1 MVLKSSKYGVCSG
14 NTLRASNSLYNRQYY
29 THSSIVRHY
38 VGGGTEKKKLQI
50 QQLIENFDIP
60 DFDVE
65 FSLNKRERWVLPEV
79 IRIYIQSG
87 ESPEDSTKTDLI
99 LRHKLKRQDNCVAY
113 YSDKGH
119 IKRLVP
125 KVGRY
130 FDGKT
135 ATNYKTR
142 QTKGKR
148 GNKTVIDIDETL
160 QPDSDESTVR
170 YEIFYPCSSR
180 SSIVHNP
187 KYTKPEGRDSASATV
202 NGGKKNKRR
211 SRLTSRDV
219 NEMLGDR
226 SEDFDFLSADDSDT
240 GDVISRGNF
249 TLRDFIKPERKTKR
263 KTRTR
268 RPSHEDD
275 DSERKRSRIVFVDK
289 DVSSAR
295 SVTAGD
301 ETYSQGGNSPSVSLK
316 DPTIVI
322 PVAVKVDS
330 NEAAFDNLQTVYGR
344 RYMEAKCEPRKF
356 SIDMTDKLRGHVRTS
371 TFFWDVTSSSL
382 DLHGYLSFTEVKGR
396 DDATLS
402 VYNVALNIASHMNS
416 IKMDTVVDRETYT
429 LAQLED
435 SCLCYI
441 DTLPRDVFVKRD
453 AFKGLE
459 TPFMSFHLVN
469 EGRRWNMNCIHP
481 HEFSDNVCSLQGTY
495 REAAEFDCPPDVC
508 GICYDDIK
516 VSTES
521 TDTPSPA
528 TSLDACGH
536 WFCDSCWR
544 QHLVSKLRS
553 GPCALTCPEYGCSV
567 EADFPTLLSFLH
579 IGDVKKHIERQT
591 SEKINCSAQAKWCP
605 KPQCG
610 RAILAEGLPI
620 RNRSIPVVCSCGTDL
635 CFACMKNAH
644 WPATCAQAKQF
655 REKVIALKDYVTLA
669 KDTFFELFPN
679 SITVRGKS
687 CPKCR
692 WFIEKISG
700 CPYMTCP
707 CGAQFCWTCGILT
720 SSIHTCFAEELR
732 DVLIEENTTDCP
744 WAKRTRFYTTALDHR
759 QQRLNVNIQKYLSRE
774 RTLTKRIAAEIGF
787 NTNLR
792 TQMCDHSQEI
802 DDQPFFR
809 LAFNFMRR
817 MLSIKLELH
826 HVIENVAIA
835 MDNMS
840 PERLRN
846 KLMQTLTRMESCA
859 ATIEDAFDTGPSLS
873 NSELVGN
880 LVICQKEARV
890 CIARVAQLMK
900 LLQRSSC

>member
-1 MVLKSSKYGVCSG
+1 MVLKSSKHGVYSG
-14 NTLRASNSLYNRQYY
+14 NTLRASNSLYNRQYRA
-29 THSSIVRHY
+29 HSSIVRRY
-38 VGGGTEKKKLQI
+38 IGGTEKKKLQI
-50 QQLIENFDIP
+50 QQLIENFDIQ

-87 ESPEDSTKTDLI
+87 ESPEDTTKTDLI
-99 LRHKLKRQDNCVAY
+99 LRHKLKRQANCVAY

-148 GNKTVIDIDETL
+148 GKKTVTDINETL

-170 YEIFYPCSSR
+170 YEIFCPCSPR

-187 KYTKPEGRDSASATV
+187 KYIKPEGRDSASATV

-219 NEMLGDR
+219 NEMLDDR
-226 SEDFDFLSADDSDT
+226 SEDFDFLSEDDSDT
-240 GDVISRGNF
+240 GDVISSGHF
-249 TLRDFIKPERKTKR
+249 TFRDFIKPERKTKR
-263 KTRTR
+263 KSRTR

-301 ETYSQGGNSPSVSLK
+301 ETYSQGENSPSVSLK

-356 SIDMTDKLRGHVRTS
+356 SIDMTDRLRDHVRTS
-371 TFFWDVTSSSL
+371 TFFRDVTSSSL
-382 DLHGYLSFTEVKGR
+382 DLHGYLTFTEVEGR
-396 DDATLS
+396 NDATLS
-402 VYNVALNIASHMNS
+402 VYHVALNIASHMNS
-416 IKMDTVVDRETYT
+416 MKLETIMDMETYT

-435 SCLCYI
+435 RCLSYV
-441 DTLPRDVFVKRD
+441 DTLPSDVFVKRD
-453 AFKGLE
+453 AFNAWE
-459 TPFMSFHLVN
+459 TPFMTFQLVT

-495 REAAEFDCPPDVC
+495 RDAAEIGSPPDVC
-508 GICYDDIK
+508 SICYDDIR

-620 RNRSIPVVCSCGTDL
+620 RNRSIPIVCSCGTDL

-669 KDTFFELFPN
+669 KDAFLDPLPDAVAV
-679 SITVRGKS
+679 SGKS
-687 CPKCR
+687 CPKCKR
-692 WFIEKISG
+692 FIEKISG
-700 CPYMTCP
+700 CPNMSCP
-707 CGAQFCWTCGILT
+707 CGATFCWICSKATKPYERHDCVVEAQKNVLV
-720 SSIHTCFAEELR
+720 EEY
-732 DVLIEENTTDCP
+732 VYYP
-744 WAKRTRFYTTALDHR
+744 MGFKRTRFYSTALKHR
-759 QQRLNVNIQKYLSRE
+759 QQRLTCNMFKHLSR
-774 RTLTKRIAAEIGF
+774 TGALSKRLAADVF
-787 NTNLR
+787 SHKKLR
-792 TQMCDHSQEI
+792 NQIRDYSQ
-802 DDQPFFR
+802 DDQPLFR
-809 LAFNFMRR
+809 LADNFLRR
-817 MLSIKLELH
+817 MLSVKLELH

-835 MDNMS
+835 IDNMLPGS
-840 PERLRN
+840 QPN
-846 KLMQTLTRMESCA
+846 GLMQTLTRMEACA
-859 ATIEDAFDTGPSLS
+859 ATIEATLETGPSLS
-873 NSELVGN
+873 NSVLVDK
-880 LVICQKEARV
+880 LLICQKNARFN
-890 CIARVAQLMK
+890 IARVAQLMK
-900 LLQRSSC
+900 